1 MSCPLLELIFVDVE
15 QQYRDMKEAQRRT
28 KNYWS
33 NSISQTTNDQM
44 LKLRGLIYQQMEL
57 EKNGNDQLM
66 DDIEGNN
73 E

>member
-1 MSCPLLELIFVDVE
+1 ME